1 MRVAVGMFKHETNT
15 FSPIP
20 TRWEHF
26 GANGPL
32 FGDEAYR
39 TYRHS
44 GYSMA
49 GLLEAAETIGSEVFI
64 PIAARALPSAPV
76 AKAAFERIADCLC
89 AAAKQCDVMLLDLH
103 GAMVA
108 EHCDDGEGE
117 VLARIRAVA
126 PNLPIAAALDSHA
139 NMTQRMLN
147 HATVLTGYETYPH
160 LDMVETGRRA
170 GNLFRDALAGRLR
183 PKMALTR
190 LPILPNMLC
199 CVTTEQPM
207 ARLIEA
213 ARAEQRDGVVCVRV
227 FTGFP
232 LSDTEHTGLAVL
244 AIADGDQAK
253 AKAAANRIAHLA
265 WSLRA
270 EFVRGTPEA
279 LDDAISRAK
288 MLRNGPVILVDIS
301 DNCNSG
307 GTQDAMDVIAAALD
321 HGLTN
326 ILAGP
331 VVDRDAVAQAI
342 AAGIGAKLTLDVGAK
357 SRIPALRTQLKPL
370 RLTGTVKVISDGRF
384 VVEGPVFTGMPVNLG
399 RTVVLE
405 CEHITVVIS
414 EDRVEALDPMQFRF
428 VGLGPE
434 RFRYLVLKS
443 KVQYRPAF
451 MPLARAVIECNGP
464 GVASMDLDAFAWRK
478 LPRPTFPIDMTA
490 TWKSGAHD

>member
-1 MRVAVGMFKHETNT
+1 MRIAVGMFKHETNT

-49 GLLEAAETIGSEVFI
+49 GLLEAAEAIGGDVFI

-76 AKAAFERIADCLC
+76 EKATFERIADGLC
-89 AAAKQCDVMLLDLH
+89 TAARQCDVMLLDLH

-117 VLARIRAVA
+117 LLARIRAVA

-139 NMTQRMLN
+139 NMTQRMLD
-147 HATVLTGYETYPH
+147 HATIMTGYETYPH
-160 LDMVETGRRA
+160 LDMVETGRLA
-170 GNLFRDALAGRLR
+170 GHLFREALAGRLR
-183 PKMALTR
+183 PKMALAR
-190 LPILPNMLC
+190 VPMLPNMLC
-199 CVTTEQPM
+199 CMTTEQPM

-213 ARAEQRDGVVCVRV
+213 ARAEQRDGVLCVRV

-244 AIADGDQAK
+244 AVADGDQAK
-253 AKAAANRIAHLA
+253 AEAVATRVADLA
-265 WSLRA
+265 WSLRS
-270 EFVRGTPEA
+270 EFARGSPEP

-288 MLRNGPVILVDIS
+288 AFSGGPVILADIS

-321 HGLTN
+321 HGLTG

-331 VVDRDAVAQAI
+331 IVDKDAVSQAVSAGVGAQ
-342 AAGIGAKLTLDVGAK
+342 LTLDVGGK
-357 SRIPALRTQLKPL
+357 SKIPALREQLRPL
-370 RLTGTVKVISDGRF
+370 RLSGIVRSISDGRF

-399 RTVVLE
+399 RTIVLE
-405 CEHITVVIS
+405 CEHVTVVIS
-414 EDRVEALDPMQFRF
+414 EDRVEALDPLQFRF
-428 VGLGPE
+428 VGLDPA

-443 KVQYRPAF
+443 KVQFRPAF
-451 MPLARAVIECNGP
+451 MPIAKAAIECSGP
-464 GVASMDLDAFAWRK
+464 GVASMDLDAFTWRK
-478 LPRPTFPIDMTA
+478 LRRPTFPIDRA
-490 TWKSGAHD
+490 NSWQ